1 MKGKKRFIG
10 FIVLVMCFI
19 SFGVTAFAGETQLK
33 NKKWV
38 SGQGGVYETD
48 KDGTIVYNS
57 YGTVYYKIKIPKQ
70 GYIIV
75 DVKTSSLPGEDDY
88 NAQDDEYDGDSGAT
102 NVDLLSSSKKVL
114 STNSNDLME
123 KKNYSFSWAVKKG
136 TYYLAV
142 SGNQNYNIRYAFTAV
157 TKVSKSGS
165 SAKNAV
171 SLKKGKLVK
180 DLLLPRK
187 YHYFKIDLPKKTKV
201 AIVFDSKLKDS
212 NSMELTMVLAVKK
225 GKDYRFVDGKGK
237 LVAKNNAESSERN
250 LLCSDGWGID
260 FRLLHHEVEI
270 RKTAYP
276 MLMAVCKKEGCL

>member
-88 NAQDDEYDGDSGAT
+88 NAQDDEYDGELSEPGVT

-114 STNSNDLME
+114 SANSNNLTE

-142 SGNQNYNIRYAFTAV
+142 SGDQKYNIRYAFTAV
-157 TKVSKSGS
+157 TKVSKSGA

-201 AIVFDSKLKDS
+201 TIVFDSKLKDS

-237 LVAKNNAESSERN
+237 LVAKNNAVWWEIKGKEKVTLN
-250 LLCSDGWGID
+250 LPKGTYYVRMDGGSTSGYYTMKW
-260 FRLLHHEVEI
+260 
-270 RKTAYP
+270 K
-276 MLMAVCKKEGCL
+276 

>member
-88 NAQDDEYDGDSGAT
+88 NAQDDEYDGELSEPGMT

-114 STNSNDLME
+114 SANSNNLTE

-157 TKVSKSGS
+157 TKVSKSGA

-237 LVAKNNAESSERN
+237 LVAKNNAVWWEIKGKEKVTLN
-250 LLCSDGWGID
+250 LPKGTYYVRMDGGSTSGYYTMKW
-260 FRLLHHEVEI
+260 
-270 RKTAYP
+270 K
-276 MLMAVCKKEGCL
+276 

>member
-19 SFGVTAFAGETQLK
+19 SFGATAFAGETELK

-38 SGQGGVYETD
+38 SGQGGVYKTEE
-48 KDGTIVYNS
+48 DGTIVYHSN
-57 YGTVYYKIKIPKQ
+57 GTVYYKIKIPKQ

-88 NAQDDEYDGDSGAT
+88 NAQDEEYDDDPGVT

-114 STNSNDLME
+114 SENSNILTE

-142 SGNQNYNIRYAFTAV
+142 SGDQKYNIRYAFTAV

-180 DLLLPRK
+180 DLLFPLK
-187 YHYFKIDLPKKTKV
+187 YHYFKINLPEKSKV
-201 AIVFDSKLKDS
+201 TLIFDSKLKDS
-212 NSMELTMVLAVKK
+212 SEMELTMRLAVKK
-225 GKDYRFVDGKGK
+225 GKTYRNVDEKGK
-237 LVAKNNAESSERN
+237 LVAKNDAVWWEIKGKDKVTLN
-250 LLCSDGWGID
+250 LPKGTYYIRMDGGSTSGYYTMKW
-260 FRLLHHEVEI
+260 
-270 RKTAYP
+270 K
-276 MLMAVCKKEGCL
+276 

>member
-38 SGQGGVYETD
+38 SGQGGAYETD

-88 NAQDDEYDGDSGAT
+88 NAQDDEYDGDSGWT
-102 NVDLLSSSKKVL
+102 DVDLLSSSKKEL
-114 STNSNDLME
+114 SVNSNILTD

-142 SGNQNYNIRYAFTAV
+142 RGTQKYNIRYAYTAV

-180 DLLLPRK
+180 DLLFPMK
-187 YHYFKIDLPKKTKV
+187 YHYFKINLPEKSKV
-201 AIVFDSKLKDS
+201 TLVFDSKIKDS
-212 NSMELTMVLAVKK
+212 DFMKLNMQLAVKK
-225 GKDYRFVDGKGK
+225 GKTYRTVNENGELVKKNDAVWWEINGKEKVTLNLSKGTYYIRMNGG
-237 LVAKNNAESSERN
+237 VSS
-250 LLCSDGWGID
+250 GYYTMKW
-260 FRLLHHEVEI
+260 
-270 RKTAYP
+270 K
-276 MLMAVCKKEGCL
+276 